1 MDLLDIITYSLL
13 AVYVGHITFEF
24 VNYVVT
30 QATLCSSAS
39 KITIVS
45 TMEFPIDF
53 SIDQSKIVLGI
64 IFYCTL
70 YSFFGYYAVKMLMND
85 TSTTTRRRRT
95 TKSASASASTKPTAM
110 KTPCQAT
117 TASTHPKES
126 RFPEFAT
133 PIMTTT
139 TTTTTPTPVFVFDVT
154 PPPTLSRTSSFVSS
168 STSSTTSTPTPSS
181 PTSTVSKKVENEDD
195 PETTKLLEEADIAYT
210 RFMNG
215 LKAEER
221 ALDKLREHELKCQ
234 NHAAY
239 PEDMPYHFMGGKA
252 TNEMVAAKKLL
263 LDTLSQDIDKLA
275 VFVPIITESER
286 NKAVMQLCNELD
298 VFDCIGCPNLR
309 SHRDDLLQ
317 KTINLY
323 NINTNEDD
331 DWIVKPNTSRRSKTI
346 VVETVDESDC

>member
-13 AVYVGHITFEF
+13 AVYVGHIAIES

-30 QATLCSSAS
+30 QATLSSSAS
-39 KITIVS
+39 SITIVS

-53 SIDQSKIVLGI
+53 SIDRSKIVLGI

-70 YSFFGYYAVKMLMND
+70 YSFFGYYAVKMLIND
-85 TSTTTRRRRT
+85 TSTTTRRRPR
-95 TKSASASASTKPTAM
+95 TKSPSASTSTQPTA
-110 KTPCQAT
+110 TANSRQTT
-117 TASTHPKES
+117 TASTHPKER

-133 PIMTTT
+133 PIMT

-154 PPPTLSRTSSFVSS
+154 PPPTPSRTSSFVSS

-181 PTSTVSKKVENEDD
+181 PTSTVNKRVENEDD
-195 PETTKLLEEADIAYT
+195 PETTKVLEEAEIVYT
-210 RFMNG
+210 RLMNG
-215 LKAEER
+215 LAAEER
-221 ALDKLREHELKCQ
+221 ALEKLHENELKYQ

-252 TNEMVAAKKLL
+252 TKEMIAAKKLL
-263 LDTLSQDIDKLA
+263 LDRLSHDIDTLA
-275 VFVPIITESER
+275 VFVPILTESER
-286 NKAVMQLCNELD
+286 NKDVMQLCNELD

-323 NINTNEDD
+323 NIITNEDD